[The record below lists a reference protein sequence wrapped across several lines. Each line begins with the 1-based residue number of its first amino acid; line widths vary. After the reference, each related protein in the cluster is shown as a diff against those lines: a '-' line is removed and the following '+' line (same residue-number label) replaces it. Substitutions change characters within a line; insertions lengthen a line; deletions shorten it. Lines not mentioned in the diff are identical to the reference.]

1 MLTPDQRTE
10 LVATLTA
17 KVKQFK
23 IGVPLTT
30 RAGAPAETKAE
41 YDATTSPTVLV
52 PLDYIAA
59 ELYNH
64 PSADL
69 DNKVHK
75 LFQRLYNVEPE
86 RSEQLLRWL
95 YTAEGM
101 DALASA
107 SPDGDVEMKRQEED
121 EVEVDPLQ
129 CFLGNHPALS
139 FFNDSSQPR
148 SMEHWAAS
156 AHSTC
161 SYCWTSSM
169 IVGSYQTT
177 LQCSAMPA
185 GAYSGHT

>member
-30 RAGAPAETKAE
+30 RAGAPAESKPE

-59 ELYNH
+59 ELHNH

-75 LFQRLYNVEPE
+75 LFQRLC
-86 RSEQLLRWL
+86 
-95 YTAEGM
+95 T
-101 DALASA
+101 
-107 SPDGDVEMKRQEED
+107 
-121 EVEVDPLQ
+121 Q
-129 CFLGNHPALS
+129 C
-139 FFNDSSQPR
+139 
-148 SMEHWAAS
+148 
-156 AHSTC
+156 
-161 SYCWTSSM
+161 
-169 IVGSYQTT
+169 
-177 LQCSAMPA
+177 
-185 GAYSGHT
+185 

>member
-30 RAGAPAETKAE
+30 RAGAPAESKPE

-75 LFQRLYNVEPE
+75 LFHRLYNVEPE

-121 EVEVDPLQ
+121 EAEVDPLQ
-129 CFLGNHPALS
+129 RFLGKHPALS
-139 FFNDSSQPR
+139 FLNCSNLGPNHAAWSIGPR
-148 SMEHWAAS
+148 ALTGC
-156 AHSTC
+156 HSTC
-161 SYCWTSSM
+161 IYCWASST
-169 IVGSYQTT
+169 IV
-177 LQCSAMPA
+177 
-185 GAYSGHT
+185 

>member
-30 RAGAPAETKAE
+30 RAGAPAESKAE

-59 ELYNH
+59 ELHNH

-69 DNKVHK
+69 DYKVRT
-75 LFQRLYNVEPE
+75 LCQRLYNIRPE
-86 RSEQLLRWL
+86 CSEQELDWHSS
-95 YTAEGM
+95 TEGM

-107 SPDGDVEMKRQEED
+107 SPDGDVLR
-121 EVEVDPLQ
+121 
-129 CFLGNHPALS
+129 
-139 FFNDSSQPR
+139 
-148 SMEHWAAS
+148 
-156 AHSTC
+156 
-161 SYCWTSSM
+161 
-169 IVGSYQTT
+169 
-177 LQCSAMPA
+177 
-185 GAYSGHT
+185 